1 MSAHAKENIIAKL
14 WRWIGHIQHGILRV
28 FGLIVIVI
36 VLIVLIGAIFS
47 GDDEF
52 EMAESGLLNFSPNG
66 VIVEEKSQ
74 VSPGDAFTAALF
86 GGGSRNEILLR
97 DVIEGLRLAAAD
109 DEVTALMVNFDKLL
123 GATPAALHAIAA
135 ELAAFRE
142 AGKDIIAYGDSYSM
156 GGYLLASQASE
167 VHMHD
172 MGGAVLNGYAI
183 YRSHFRSLL
192 DRLNVTV
199 NIYRVGEFKSA
210 LEPFMGDSMSEE
222 AAEANRFVF
231 GEIWEAYQR
240 RVEAAR
246 GLPEGAIQAYADT
259 FPQLMRAHG
268 GQSVNV
274 TGRIAVEAGL
284 VDHLTSR
291 GAFRNLM
298 EERFGRDEE
307 TRRVKSSSLLAYVE
321 ARRPKPAQRGDVIAL
336 ITMTGTIVDG
346 NADGGVIGGDMHAN
360 LVRRAR
366 LDDDVKAIVVRID
379 SGGGSAF
386 ASELIREELAQA
398 RLDGKIVVVSM
409 GGVAASGGYWI
420 SAPAHEIWAEPTTI
434 TGSIGIFGFIPTFE
448 NALGELGV
456 YEDGVALTETARFP
470 SLTGGVTDAWHEII
484 QTNIEG
490 GYENFLQIVAD
501 GRNMTR
507 DEVDAV
513 AQGRI
518 WTGAQA
524 HERGLVDHLGG
535 FDEALAAAAERAGLE
550 EGRYR
555 VRHIVEERDPFKE
568 FLKLIGLSFVSEVFA
583 GSGLMP
589 GGLLGQAAS
598 EAGAELQRIN
608 MMNDPRG
615 VYATCLE
622 CEAFR
627 RTQ

>member
-1 MSAHAKENIIAKL
+1 MSDKAKENIFARI

-28 FGLIVIVI
+28 FGLILM
-36 VLIVLIGAIFS
+36 LIVLIALIGSIFS

-52 EMAESGLLNFSPNG
+52 EMAESGLLSFSPNG

-74 VSPGDAFTAALF
+74 VSPGDAFTAALL
-86 GGGSRNEILLR
+86 GGGARNEILLR

-109 DEVTALMVNFDKLL
+109 DEVTALMVNFDNLL

-135 ELAAFRE
+135 EMAAFRE
-142 AGKDIIAYGDSYSM
+142 TGKDIIAYGDSFTM

-167 VHMHD
+167 IHMHD
-172 MGGAVLNGYAI
+172 MGWVMVNGYAV
-183 YRSHFRSLL
+183 YRTFFRSLL

-210 LEPFMGDSMSEE
+210 LEPFMGDEMSEE

-231 GEIWEAYQR
+231 GELWDAYQR
-240 RVEAAR
+240 RVEGAR
-246 GLPEGAIQAYADT
+246 GLDQGALQVYADT
-259 FPQLMRAHG
+259 FPDQITALAHESARA
-268 GQSVNV
+268 
-274 TGRIAVEAGL
+274 TGEIALRAGL
-284 VDHLTSR
+284 IDHLTGR
-291 GAFRNLM
+291 GAFRNAM
-298 EERFGRDEE
+298 EERFGRDADQN
-307 TRRVKSSSLLAYVE
+307 RVRSSNFLEYVE
-321 ARRPKPAQRGDVIAL
+321 ARRPKPRERGDVIAL

-346 NADGGVIGGDMHAN
+346 NQDGGVIGGDMHAN
-360 LVRRAR
+360 LVRKAR

-386 ASELIREELAQA
+386 ASELIREELRQA

-420 SAPAHEIWAEPTTI
+420 AAPAHEIWAEPTTI
-434 TGSIGIFGFIPTFE
+434 TGSIGIFGFLPTLE
-448 NALGELGV
+448 NALGEIGV
-456 YEDGVALTETARFP
+456 SEDGVALTQTARFP
-470 SLTGGVTDAWHEII
+470 SPTGGVSEAWNTIL
-484 QTNIEG
+484 QANIET
-490 GYENFLQIVAD
+490 GYDNFLDVVGE

-507 DEVDAV
+507 AEVDAIG
-513 AQGRI
+513 QGRI

-535 FDEALAAAAERAGLE
+535 FDEAVTAAAERAGLE
-550 EGRYR
+550 EGQFRLR
-555 VRHIVEERDPFKE
+555 RFVEERDPFKE
-568 FLKLIGLSFVSEVFA
+568 FLKMIGLSFVAEVMA

-598 EAGAELQRIN
+598 ETGAELQRIN

-622 CEAFR
+622 CESFR
-627 RTQ
+627 RVR